1 MKRVTLGDVSLRGI
15 SLDQFDDL
23 KKLREAYFRAV
34 PEICIERPRFVTNYH
49 LEKGL
54 LDQSRISI
62 LDKAQV
68 YRKVLEKR
76 EPIVS
81 HKLARDNDMLE
92 FPVDD
97 KSPFAGSTTSKF
109 KGVLLHPEL
118 LALAMWSEL
127 NTVSKRSR
135 NPFFINKNDVESL
148 NLDIFPHWL
157 KKSVWEITRYRDYS
171 DQFHSI
177 TSDVPDNMTLLQNA
191 VFFLTSKVLC
201 ISHAIPDFSKVL
213 NSGLGSMIEE
223 ATRKE
228 DQTSDSGKKLF
239 YQAVKETLK
248 GIISFSRNL
257 AKKAGED
264 AKKSD
269 IDPSERLRLKEIA
282 EIYKNVPENP
292 ARTFREA
299 LTTVW
304 ICWTAI
310 HLENPNVG
318 MSLGRLDQ
326 VLYPYYVGDINS
338 GELTVR
344 RATELICYLWL
355 KIGDHVPM
363 MPETGEQ
370 LFGGTGSNQAITIGG
385 VDKNGDDAVNDL
397 TYIMLKATEL
407 MRLRDPNLNARY
419 HSEKNSD
426 EYLQRITEVN
436 INTGATPAI
445 HNDRAV
451 FKALRSKG
459 HSLQQAWDYGIVG
472 CVEPVS
478 AGRTYGHNAAI
489 ILNLASALEMALF
502 QGKHR
507 HTGNKQIGV
516 KSDNLAGFKNYEQ
529 FWDAFK
535 RQTECLINRAVELNN
550 QFGKTHQDF
559 YPTPILSAF
568 FEGPMDK
575 GMDLIQGGAA
585 INSSGA
591 AIVAFAD
598 VVDSLA
604 AIRKWVFEVDDNNKI
619 SFPRLLA
626 ALSKNFTGNS
636 HGAVGKL
643 LKNENKTPKFGNEHP
658 DADQIARDVVTM
670 LDEQF
675 GNKLNYRG
683 APYRVGYWT
692 MTIHAAFGK
701 LTQSLPNGRKA
712 HESFASGIT
721 PVSNVTPYLT
731 KALGSVAQLPAN
743 TLSSGV
749 ALNIKYTPET
759 DKQVMRDNF
768 AATVKAFFSNDFGGR
783 DGGFEIQFNIVSQET
798 LKEAQKRPDQFPD
811 LLVRV
816 SGYTAY
822 FRDLNPQMQ
831 SEIIKRTEYLLSTGN
846 AQPCGEISL
855 FES

>member
-1 MKRVTLGDVSLRGI
+1 MNQVTLGDVSLRGI
-15 SLDQFDDL
+15 SLDQYDELGKMRD
-23 KKLREAYFRAV
+23 AYFQAV
-34 PEICIERPRFVTNYH
+34 PEICIERPCLVTNFH
-49 LEKGL
+49 LEMGL
-54 LDQSRISI
+54 LDQPRISI
-62 LDKAQV
+62 LDKARV
-68 YRKVLEKR
+68 YRKVLEER

-81 HKLARDNDMLE
+81 HTSARDHNMRE
-92 FPVDD
+92 FSIDD
-97 KSPFAGSTTSKF
+97 TSPFAGSTTSKF

-127 NTVSKRSR
+127 NTVSDRSQ
-135 NPFFINKNDVESL
+135 NPFFIDKNDIETL
-148 NLDIFPHWL
+148 TLAIFPHWL
-157 KKSVWEITRYRDYS
+157 KKSVWEITRYRDYPG
-171 DQFHSI
+171 QFHTI
-177 TSDVPDNMTLLQNA
+177 TSREPDNMTLLQNA
-191 VFFLTSKVLC
+191 VFFITSKVLC
-201 ISHAIPDFSKVL
+201 ISHAIPDFSKAL
-213 NSGLGSMIEE
+213 DSGLGSMIEE
-223 ATRKE
+223 AIRKE
-228 DQTSDSGKKLF
+228 HETSDSSKKQF
-239 YQAVKETLK
+239 YQAVRETME
-248 GIISFSRNL
+248 GIISYSTNL
-257 AKKAGED
+257 ANQARED
-264 AKKSD
+264 SKRAD
-269 IDPSERLRLKEIA
+269 IDPAEKSRLEEIA
-282 EIYKNVPENP
+282 QIYRNVPKKP

-326 VLYPYYVGDINS
+326 VLYPYYKRDISS
-338 GELTVR
+338 GALTVR
-344 RATELICYLWL
+344 RAIELICYLWL

-370 LFGGTGSNQAITIGG
+370 LFGGTGSNQAITLGG
-385 VDKNGDDAVNDL
+385 VDKNGNDAVNDL

-419 HSEKNSD
+419 HSGKNSD
-426 EYLQRITEVN
+426 EYLKRITEVN
-436 INTGATPAI
+436 IKTGATPAI

-459 HSLQQAWDYGIVG
+459 HSTEQAWDYGIVG

-489 ILNLASALEMALF
+489 ILNLASTLEMALF

-507 HTGNKQIGV
+507 HTGNKQIGLQT
-516 KSDNLAGFKNYEQ
+516 DNPAIFNDYAQ

-535 RQTECLINRAVELNN
+535 RQTECLIDRAVELNN

-575 GMDLIQGGAA
+575 GVDLIQGGAT

-591 AIVAFAD
+591 AIVGFAD

-604 AIRKWVFEVDDNNKI
+604 AIRKWVFEIDDNQKI

-626 ALSKNFTGNS
+626 ALSKDFVGNT
-636 HGAVGKL
+636 HEAIGKL
-643 LKNENKTPKFGNEHP
+643 LWNQNKTPKFGNEHP
-658 DADQIARDVVTM
+658 VADQIARDVVTM

-675 GNKLNYRG
+675 GCRVNYRG
-683 APYRVGYWT
+683 GHYRVGYWT

-712 HESFASGIT
+712 RQNFASGIT
-721 PVSNVTPYLT
+721 PVSNVTPYLS
-731 KALGSVAQLPAN
+731 KALGSVAQLPAEA
-743 TLSSGV
+743 LSSGV

-759 DKQVMRDNF
+759 DVVLMRDNF
-768 AATVKAFFSNDFGGR
+768 AATVKAFFSSDFGGR
-783 DGGFEIQFNIVSQET
+783 DGGFEIQFNIVSRET
-798 LKEAQKRPDQFPD
+798 LKAAQRRPELHGD

-831 SEIIKRTEYLLSTGN
+831 EEIIQRTEYLLSTGN
-846 AQPCGEISL
+846 AQHCIEIS
-855 FES
+855 